1 MKWVKRGLLVLL
13 ALVLVGSLV
22 RAFLPKPVEVELA
35 PVERGPFEVTVTEP
49 GRTRVKDRYVL
60 SAPLGGHLERITL
73 EPGDEV
79 KAGRTVARLTALEP
93 QLLDPRSRVQA
104 EARVGAARAQSRQAR
119 AELARANEALNFA
132 RSELKRYRMLAK
144 AGVVP
149 ARTLEESETE
159 VRTREQAL
167 ASARAGVRVA
177 DEELVGARAALS
189 RMRAEG
195 QGVGGAGAGGDESL
209 EIRSPVDGW
218 VLKVMQQSEGTVAA
232 GTPLL
237 EVGDPRQLE
246 VVTDVL
252 TEDAVRLEPGARVRI
267 LQWGGD
273 YPLEGKVLRVEPSA
287 FTETSA
293 LGVEEQRVNVVIS
306 LEEPLER
313 RASLGDGF
321 RVQSRMTLW
330 EGEDVV
336 SVPENALFR
345 RGEGWAVFVADE
357 GRVRLRQ
364 VKVGQ
369 RSGLRAQ
376 ILEGLEPGAQV
387 IVHPGESVKEGVAY
401 TPRRFE

>member
-1 MKWVKRGLLVLL
+1 MKWVKRGLLALV
-13 ALVLVGSLV
+13 ALVLVGLLV
-22 RAFLPKPVEVELA
+22 RAFLPRPVEVELA

-49 GRTRVKDRYVL
+49 GMTRVKDRYVL
-60 SAPLGGHLERITL
+60 SAPLSGHLERITL
-73 EPGDEV
+73 EPGDAV
-79 KAGRTVARLTALEP
+79 KAGQGVARLTALEP
-93 QLLDPRSRVQA
+93 QLLDPRTRAQA
-104 EARVGAARAQSRQAR
+104 EARVGATRAASRQAR
-119 AELARANEALNFA
+119 AELARAREALDFA
-132 RSELKRYRMLAK
+132 RSELKRMRKLAE
-144 AGVVP
+144 AGVITP
-149 ARTLEESETE
+149 RSREEAETA

-177 DEELVGARAALS
+177 DQEWEGARAALS
-189 RMRAEG
+189 RMRVEER
-195 QGVGGAGAGGDESL
+195 GVGGAGVGDDEVL

-218 VLKVMQQSEGTVAA
+218 VLKVMQESEGTVAA

-273 YPLEGKVLRVEPSA
+273 FPLEGKVRRVEPSA

-293 LGVEEQRVNVVIS
+293 LGVEEQRVNIVIS

-330 EGEDVV
+330 EAEDVV

-376 ILEGLEPGAQV
+376 VLEGLEPGEQV

-401 TPRRFE
+401 TPRRAE